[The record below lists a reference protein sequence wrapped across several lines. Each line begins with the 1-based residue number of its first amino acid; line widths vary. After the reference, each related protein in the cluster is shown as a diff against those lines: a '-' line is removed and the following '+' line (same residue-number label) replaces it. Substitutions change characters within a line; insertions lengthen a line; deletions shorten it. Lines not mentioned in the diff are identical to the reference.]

1 MVASDGAAGPGTDP
15 TAPAMLHQGAPRAA
29 GAAAPAAAPPAGDRP
44 LVLDPAAP
52 VSWHLARSAEPAQ
65 RDAAPPPPSP
75 TSPHPL
81 VAQIAVAVSRSP
93 ERHLEIRLDPPELGR
108 VQIHLTPQ
116 DGGVQAVVLA
126 DRPETQDLLRRHA
139 EALARELGDAGYGNV
154 TLDFAAGRQ
163 ATPERRD
170 EGATALAL
178 VGTGRIPE
186 ATPAPVAAPA
196 RATLSGALDIR
207 L

>member
-1 MVASDGAAGPGTDP
+1 M
-15 TAPAMLHQGAPRAA
+15 
-29 GAAAPAAAPPAGDRP
+29 
-44 LVLDPAAP
+44 
-52 VSWHLARSAEPAQ
+52 
-65 RDAAPPPPSP
+65 
-75 TSPHPL
+75 
-81 VAQIAVAVSRSP
+81 AVSRSS

-154 TLDFAAGRQ
+154 TLDFAAGQQ

-170 EGATALAL
+170 EGAVALAL
-178 VGTGRIPE
+178 ANAERAVTE
-186 ATPAPVAAPA
+186 APAAPVAVPA
-196 RATLSGALDIR
+196 RAAPSGALDIR